1 MKIKMAAIDLDG
13 TLLHDDMSLSDFSK
27 DIIRKAEHRGIRIVL
42 ATGRML
48 TRRVPRRKN
57 WDFLIHL

>member
-27 DIIRKAEHRGIRIVL
+27 DIIRKAKHRGYASCWQRGVC
-42 ATGRML
+42 L
-48 TRRVPRRKN
+48 TRASQGGRIGT
-57 WDFLIHL
+57 F

>member
-1 MKIKMAAIDLDG
+1 MKIKMASIDLDG

-42 ATGRML
+42 ATGSMFDAARPKAEEL
-48 TRRVPRRKN
+48 
-57 WDFLIHL
+57 

>member
-27 DIIRKAEHRGIRIVL
+27 DIYYTESRTQRGTHRAGNGAYV
-42 ATGRML
+42 
-48 TRRVPRRKN
+48 
-57 WDFLIHL
+57 